1 MVRTYLVI
9 SALFTLSASVIWG
22 VNTLFLLDA
31 GLDIFEA
38 FVANAAFTVGMVL
51 FEIPTGVVADT
62 SGRRL
67 SFLLSAV
74 VLAVGTLGYVAA
86 AASGGGLAVFV
97 VASLVLGLGFGFYS
111 GAVEAWLVD
120 ALAATGYEG
129 QMDRVFG
136 RGAMVSGVAQIVGA
150 VGGGVLA
157 GIGLAWPYLA
167 RTALLA
173 AVFVVG
179 FAAMHDVGFTPR
191 AVGPSTLPAEMRRVL
206 RASIDFGWRNRP
218 VRLFMIVSFIHGAF
232 LTWGFYAWQ
241 PYFLDLLDR
250 DAAWIA
256 GVVAALIALA
266 TIAGNGLVDFF
277 TRFCGRRTTLL
288 IASSAVFAV
297 AAAGVGFVDSFWPA
311 LALFLVAM
319 GATGVGTPVQQAYLH
334 AVVPSAE
341 RATVVSAVS
350 LVGSIGG
357 SGGSVG
363 LGYLSRVHSVGAGYV
378 TGGFFLLLAL
388 PPLFVLRGLRE
399 SADRILGRSAGRRGP
414 CAGQGLPQVASLDTT
429 VRRARPGDQPL
440 ENGRAPASALP
451 P

>member
-1 MVRTYLVI
+1 
-9 SALFTLSASVIWG
+9 
-22 VNTLFLLDA
+22 
-31 GLDIFEA
+31 
-38 FVANAAFTVGMVL
+38 MVL

-74 VLAVGTLGYVAA
+74 ILAVGTVGYVAA

-97 VASLVLGLGFGFYS
+97 AASLVLGLGFSLYS

-120 ALAATGYEG
+120 ALAATGYQG

-150 VGGGVLA
+150 AGGGALA
-157 GIGLAWPYLA
+157 AIDLAWPFVA

-179 FAAMHDVGFTPR
+179 LVAMHDVGFTPR
-191 AVGPSTLPAEMRRVL
+191 ALGPSTLAAEMRTVL
-206 RASIDFGWRNRP
+206 RASLDFGWRNRP
-218 VRLFMIVSFIHGAF
+218 VRLFMIVSFVHGAF

-256 GVVAALIALA
+256 GIVAALIALA

-288 IASSAVFAV
+288 IAASAVLAV
-297 AAAGVGFVDSFWPA
+297 ATAGVGWVDSFWPA

-334 AVVPSAE
+334 AVVPSAQ

-363 LGYLSRVHSVGAGYV
+363 LGYLSRVHSVGAGYA
-378 TGGFFLLLAL
+378 TGGLLLLLAL

-399 SADRILGRSAGRRGP
+399 SADRILGRTAGQKGP
-414 CAGQGLPQVASLDTT
+414 CAGQGLPPVTSLDTS
-429 VRRARPGDQPL
+429 VRRPRSVQQPRHRDAGAHQPRP
-440 ENGRAPASALP
+440 S
-451 P
+451 